1 MTNQTATEVGSE
13 HELAALAASALQ
25 PMEAGSA
32 AATAAPPA
40 VPSEVLIAPW
50 GRVESA
56 NGTFVVDDESGR
68 LVVAAFERHGC
79 DLPID
84 YEHQTLGGT
93 YASPTGQAPAAGWI
107 KRLEVRPG
115 VGLVAHVQWTDPARR
130 QLTAGQY
137 RYLSPVAIVRRSD
150 RKLIE
155 LHSAA
160 LTNKPAIA
168 GMQPLVH
175 RRPNDFST
183 GVPEGDDG
191 IDHFDPPPTDDG
203 SAGFGQR
210 GVHDAKRHSACVDS
224 ACPCSVSCAVAMD
237 ADPRDE
243 LDDESAVETDV
254 PDSDSDGVGLPATE
268 VESSGTPENDLDE
281 PARAVLHLR
290 QRLSL
295 QDDCSEG
302 QVLVAAARH
311 LAALEARDQRRR
323 AGRQVEAAVARGR
336 LTPAQ
341 RDWAVKLVLRAPALF
356 EEYLRTAPAV
366 LQTGRLDAPRTAAS
380 FGGSAPR
387 TTSPATRARAEYRAN
402 PLLAGLTSEEAY
414 VAEAMKGNVE

>member
-1 MTNQTATEVGSE
+1 MTNHTGTQVGSE

-25 PMEAGSA
+25 SMENGS
-32 AATAAPPA
+32 TAAPA
-40 VPSEVLIAPW
+40 ALSGVPSEVLIAPW

-68 LVVAAFERHGC
+68 LVVAAFERQGC

-84 YEHQTLGGT
+84 YEHQTLGGS

-115 VGLVAHVQWTDPARR
+115 VGLVAHVQWTDPARE
-130 QLTAGQY
+130 QLGARQY

-168 GMQPLVH
+168 GMQPLVN
-175 RRPNDFST
+175 RRRNDPT
-183 GVPEGDDG
+183 ADVGEGDQG
-191 IDHFDPPPTDDG
+191 IDHLDPPQADDHP
-203 SAGFGQR
+203 AGLGQEA
-210 GVHDAKRHSACVDS
+210 VHDASRVSVCGDS
-224 ACPCSVSCAVAMD
+224 VCPCSGSGAVAMD
-237 ADPRDE
+237 ADTRDE
-243 LDDESAVETDV
+243 LDDESPIKTDAF
-254 PDSDSDGVGLPATE
+254 DSDSEDVDSPASD

-290 QRLSL
+290 QRFSL
-295 QDDCSEG
+295 QAGCSES
-302 QVLVAAARH
+302 QVLIAAARH
-311 LAALEARDQRRR
+311 LAALEERDQRRQ
-323 AGRQVEAAVARGR
+323 AGRRVAVAVARGR

-366 LQTGRLDAPRTAAS
+366 LQTGRLDAPRTTAS

-387 TTSPATRARAEYRAN
+387 TTSLATRARAEYRAN
-402 PLLAGLTSEEAY
+402 PVLVGLTSEEAY
-414 VAEAMKGNVE
+414 VAEAMKRNVE